1 MGMSTSMS
9 ETAVMPR
16 KSRFRG
22 GHMLAALV
30 AFFGTIIAIDGYMVF
45 KAVSTFGGI
54 ETEDAYR
61 KGVAYN
67 ESLTKDA
74 EQAKLGWRDDIK
86 VLGSPQRLHVAL
98 QRGGDAITG
107 KRVVAIVGRPA
118 TNRYDLTIPLAEI
131 APGLYEAA
139 LPAIGDG
146 TWIVDL
152 SAYDSSSSTEPVYQA
167 RRRTWIAP

>member
-1 MGMSTSMS
+1 MS

-16 KSRFRG
+16 KPRFGG

-30 AFFGTIIAIDGYMVF
+30 AFFGTIIVVDGYMVF

-67 ESLTKDA
+67 ESLAKDA
-74 EQAKLGWRDDIK
+74 EQAKLGWSDEVK
-86 VLGSPQRLHVAL
+86 VQGSPRRLHVQL
-98 QRGGDAITG
+98 RRGGDAITG
-107 KRVVAIVGRPA
+107 KRVVAVVGRPA
-118 TNRYDLTIPLAEI
+118 TNLYDLTLPLAEV
-131 APGLYEAA
+131 APGIYEAA

-152 SAYDSSSSTEPVYQA
+152 SAYDSSSSNEPMYQA